1 MLKIG
6 KKVNEAAFQQ
16 TLKAGVPVTQILNYQ
31 VYNYQSSFYLYT
43 KMFVSKLIKWEISSS
58 QSLK

>member
-16 TLKAGVPVTQILNYQ
+16 PLKAGVPVTQILNYQ

-43 KMFVSKLIKWEISSS
+43 KMFVSK
-58 QSLK
+58 